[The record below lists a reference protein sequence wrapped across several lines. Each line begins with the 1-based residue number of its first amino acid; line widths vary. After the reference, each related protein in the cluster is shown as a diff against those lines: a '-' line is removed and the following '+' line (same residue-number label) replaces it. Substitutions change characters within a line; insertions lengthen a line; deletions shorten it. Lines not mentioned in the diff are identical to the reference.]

1 MLKRTIK
8 LMLALCFVMSAAT
21 KASAV
26 MGVTEVS
33 ITGKEATVVLDGY
46 LKISNID
53 VLKRGDRIKIKLP
66 IYVSKAG
73 KIFPQV
79 NFTSSA
85 LEDRVI
91 SAIKTGKPAGS
102 VSSKLSY
109 KVSKMSL
116 YEPKGQR
123 SSMKAFSAVT
133 FNNEVEVECK
143 VMTGSKGPWVSWPST
158 KSGSKWVKQVDI
170 IKPEIKKRIEKSV
183 IDKYEKE
190 TSYAA
195 EIIPGGK
202 SLPLTVT
209 EVEVTSVSGA
219 GTTKAIASVV
229 LNNAI
234 KISEIKV
241 KEIGGNTRLEY
252 PAYVNKKGKVY
263 PQIKILDPAF
273 EKDVIDA
280 IVRKE
285 PAAKTSNQISYKVSK
300 YSPFTRG
307 GSKLKVFC
315 AMTFNN
321 KIEIECKIMEGKW
334 GGWVSWPARA
344 PEGGGTW
351 INQVEIKDKK
361 LKSVVEKTLT
371 DKYDSES
378 GGSSSSGDDY

>member
-1 MLKRTIK
+1 MKRFSK
-8 LMLALCFVMSAAT
+8 LFLALLFVLTSAP
-21 KASAV
+21 KAHAI

-33 ITGKEATVVLDGY
+33 INGKEATVVLDGY
-46 LKISNID
+46 LKISGID
-53 VLKRGDRIKIKLP
+53 VLKRADRIKIKLP
-66 IYVSKAG
+66 IYVSKNG

-79 NFTSSA
+79 NITEAA
-85 LEDRVI
+85 LETRII
-91 SAIKTGKPAGS
+91 SAIKMGKPEGGA
-102 VSSKLSY
+102 SSRLSY

-133 FNNEVEVECK
+133 FNNEIEVECK
-143 VMTGSKGPWVSWPST
+143 VMTGAKGPWVSWPST

-170 IKPEIKKRIEKSV
+170 IKPEIKKKIEKSV
-183 IDKYEKE
+183 LEKYEKE
-190 TSYAA
+190 TSYSA
-195 EIIPGGK
+195 EIVPGGQ

-209 EVEVTSVSGA
+209 EVEVTPVQGA
-219 GTTKAIASVV
+219 GTTKAVASIV

-241 KEIGGNTRLEY
+241 KEIAGKTKLDF
-252 PAYVNKKGKVY
+252 PAYVNKRGKVY

-280 IVRKE
+280 INKKE
-285 PAAKTSNQISYKVSK
+285 PSAKTSSQISYKVSK

-344 PEGGGTW
+344 PAGGGTW

-361 LKSVVEKTLT
+361 LKEVVEQSLT
-371 DKYDSES
+371 KRYESES
-378 GGSSSSGDDY
+378 GSSTESEDAY

>member
-1 MLKRTIK
+1 M
-8 LMLALCFVMSAAT
+8 FVIASAP

-33 ITGKEATVVLDGY
+33 IKGKEAVVVLDGY
-46 LKISNID
+46 LKISGID
-53 VLKRGDRIKIKLP
+53 VLKRGDQIKIKPP
-66 IYVSKAG
+66 IYVSKGG
-73 KIFPQV
+73 KIFPQIK
-79 NFTSSA
+79 FIDSA

-91 SAIKTGKPAGS
+91 SAIKMGKPVGS

-116 YEPKGQR
+116 YDPKGQR

-143 VMTGSKGPWVSWPST
+143 VMTGTKGPWVSWPST
-158 KSGSKWVKQVDI
+158 KSGSKWVKQVDL
-170 IKPEIKKRIEKSV
+170 IKPEIKKKIEKSV
-183 IDKYEKE
+183 IEKYEKE
-190 TSYAA
+190 TSYEA

-209 EVEVTSVSGA
+209 EVEVTPVSGA

-241 KEIGGNTRLEY
+241 KDIAGRTKLDF
-252 PAYVNKKGKVY
+252 PAYVNKRGKVY

-273 EKDVIDA
+273 EKEVTDA

-285 PAAKTSNQISYKVSK
+285 PSSKPSSQISYKVSK

-351 INQVEIKDKK
+351 INQVELKDKK
-361 LKSVVEKTLT
+361 LKSVVEKSLT
-371 DKYDSES
+371 DKYESES
-378 GGSSSSGDDY
+378 GSGGGGSDDEY

>member
-8 LMLALCFVMSAAT
+8 LMLALCFVLSAAT

-91 SAIKTGKPAGS
+91 SAIKTGKPVGS

-123 SSMKAFSAVT
+123 SSMKAFSAVA

-143 VMTGSKGPWVSWPST
+143 VMTGSKGPWVSWPSS

-252 PAYVNKKGKVY
+252 PAYVNKRGKVY
-263 PQIKILDPAF
+263 LQIKMLDPAF

-285 PAAKTSNQISYKVSK
+285 PASKTSNQISYKVSK